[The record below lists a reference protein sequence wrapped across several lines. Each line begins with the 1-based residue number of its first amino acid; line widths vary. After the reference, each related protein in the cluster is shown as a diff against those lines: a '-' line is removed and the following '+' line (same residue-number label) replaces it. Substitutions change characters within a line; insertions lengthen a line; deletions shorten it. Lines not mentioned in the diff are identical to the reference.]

1 MSRSIVLDK
10 TDNVATILDA
20 TRASCE
26 CVLQGART
34 GRIVALADLPF
45 GHKVAVLSI
54 RAGESVIKYGQS
66 IGRATRDINIGDHV
80 HIHNVESLRGRGD
93 LGKQEK

>member
-1 MSRSIVLDK
+1 MSRAIVLDK

-26 CVLQGART
+26 CTLQGART
-34 GRIVALADLPF
+34 GPVVTLADLPF

-54 RAGESVIKYGQS
+54 RAGDSVIKYGHS